1 VQHVEAVLSRLKQH
15 QFYAQESKCN
25 FAMKEIEFFG
35 HIVSGEGIK
44 VDPRKV
50 QVVQDWPVP
59 KGVQEVRSFL
69 GLANYFRR
77 FVHAFATI
85 ARPLQRLTCKVTKW
99 SAETWTD
106 ECQRAFDKS
115 CQGAEF
121 VGLCHGAARVAIL
134 LLQHPR

>member
-1 VQHVEAVLSRLKQH
+1 MIGKIVLIYLDDILIFSKSPEQHVQHVEAVLSRLKQH

-25 FAMKEIEFFG
+25 FAMEEIEFFG

-69 GLANYFRR
+69 GLANYF
-77 FVHAFATI
+77 
-85 ARPLQRLTCKVTKW
+85 
-99 SAETWTD
+99 
-106 ECQRAFDKS
+106 
-115 CQGAEF
+115 
-121 VGLCHGAARVAIL
+121 
-134 LLQHPR
+134 